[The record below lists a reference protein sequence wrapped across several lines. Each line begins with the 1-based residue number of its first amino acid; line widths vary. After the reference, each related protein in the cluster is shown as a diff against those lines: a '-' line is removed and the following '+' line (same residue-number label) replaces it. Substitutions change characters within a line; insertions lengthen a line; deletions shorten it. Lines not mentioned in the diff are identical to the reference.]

1 MKFAVS
7 LAFVLGLAAL
17 AGAQTQAPEI
27 TISGSQ
33 SMKDGVRIL
42 RDVTFDIDGVLITAD
57 TAENQDGGMVLQNA
71 KVMLPKSGTVR
82 MRVKFPQQ

>member
-1 MKFAVS
+1 MKTAIAV
-7 LAFVLGLAAL
+7 AFVLMAAL

-33 SMKDGVRIL
+33 STRDGVRIL
-42 RDVTFDIDGVLITAD
+42 RDVTFNIGGVLVTAD

-71 KVMLPKSGTVR
+71 KVTLPKGGTVR
-82 MRVKFPQQ
+82 MQLKVQF

>member
-57 TAENQDGGMVLQNA
+57 TAENRDGGMVLQNA
-71 KVMLPKSGTVR
+71 KVMAKSSTVR